1 MTLSRRN
8 FLETGALAALGYT
21 AFPEPAAAQATPV
34 RRSIGQLGLADP
46 AVQTM
51 REGVRLLKTKPVS
64 DPLNWSNL
72 ADIHLNFCPHGNWFF
87 LPWHRAYLVMYER
100 LIRSVTGNPQF
111 ALPYW
116 DWTADRQLPAAFAQS
131 TFNGQ
136 PNPLFEPSRSI
147 PPTLSLPDNMVGPS
161 VISGILGQT
170 AFEIFASS
178 RPSGQNSTA
187 QSWQRANGSQGPMES
202 NPHNRLHTTV
212 GGIMSGFRSP
222 IDPIFLMHHGNID
235 RLWAMWIRRCRRN
248 TTSTLWTQFNFVNNF
263 RRTNGT
269 TYSVRVSSLLS
280 TTSNGYNYPPT
291 QAVPCRAAPLANL
304 ALRDPLPR
312 AAARLSPGSRLN
324 TRTFRTAV
332 DVGRT
337 AAPMQVLEVQV
348 SLQGRPLRTLSAVR
362 ASASASASADEMPR
376 AAAPGQVLAFIDD
389 VPTPPNN
396 ATDVRV
402 FLNCDYLNA
411 DTPTSDP
418 HYVGTFSFFGRA
430 NEHAGHAGHLTAD
443 GKVSFTLDLTPA
455 LQALGRAQQLSGD
468 TLRLQLLPVP
478 APGRP
483 ADQVAPITPGR
494 VEIALL

>member
-1 MTLSRRN
+1 M
-8 FLETGALAALGYT
+8 
-21 AFPEPAAAQATPV
+21 
-34 RRSIGQLGLADP
+34 
-46 AVQTM
+46 
-51 REGVRLLKTKPVS
+51 EG
-64 DPLNWSNL
+64 
-72 ADIHLNFCPHGNWFF
+72 
-87 LPWHRAYLVMYER
+87 
-100 LIRSVTGNPQF
+100 
-111 ALPYW
+111 
-116 DWTADRQLPAAFAQS
+116 
-131 TFNGQ
+131 
-136 PNPLFEPSRSI
+136 
-147 PPTLSLPDNMVGPS
+147 
-161 VISGILGQT
+161 
-170 AFEIFASS
+170 
-178 RPSGQNSTA
+178 
-187 QSWQRANGSQGPMES
+187 

-280 TTSNGYNYPPT
+280 TASNGYNYPPT

-312 AAARLSPGSRLN
+312 GAARPSPGSRLSA
-324 TRTFRTAV
+324 TIFRTAM

-348 SLQGRPLRTLSAVR
+348 SLQGRLLRTLSAVR
-362 ASASASASADEMPR
+362 ASAGTDEMPR
-376 AAAPGQVLAFIDD
+376 AAAQGQVLAFIDD

-402 FLNCDYLNA
+402 FLNCDYLNV
-411 DTPTSDP
+411 DTPASDP
-418 HYVGTFSFFGRA
+418 HYVGTFSFFGQA
-430 NEHAGHAGHLTAD
+430 NEHAGHGGHLAAE

-468 TLRLQLLPVP
+468 TLRLQLLPVA

-483 ADQVAPITPGR
+483 ANQVAPITPGR
-494 VEIALL
+494 VEIALF